1 MVFTGQRILKKV
13 SISVYIFEL
22 FIEKS
27 SMLLFM
33 LLVSYVMSTK
43 IHQYNSCLISYGEK
57 ILIVLFIQCY
67 SSDSTRLASEKN
79 QSIVC

>member
-1 MVFTGQRILKKV
+1 
-13 SISVYIFEL
+13 
-22 FIEKS
+22 
-27 SMLLFM
+27 M